1 MSDDMIKVEVN
12 GRELAARK
20 GEMLIQVTDR
30 EGITV
35 PRFCYHEK
43 LSVAANCRMCL
54 VEVEKAPKALPAC
67 ATPVMDGMKAFT
79 RSPKALA
86 AQKAVM
92 EFLLINHPLDCPICD
107 QGGECELQDVAL
119 GFGSAVSQY
128 EESKRIIKDENIG
141 PLISTEM
148 TRCIHCTRCVRFGTE
163 IEGIQELG
171 ATGRGEFMVIGTY
184 VGQTI
189 DHELSGNII
198 DLCPVGALTSKPF
211 RFQARAWELNQIETI
226 APHDGIGSNLYGHL
240 SRGELLRVVPRT
252 NELVNETWIS
262 DRDRFS
268 YEGVYAP
275 DRLQRPE
282 VKNGAG
288 AWTAVDWAVAL
299 ETAVKQLRDAT
310 GGDFDELGVLVSS
323 NATNEELFL
332 VGEIAR
338 KLGCGNVDHRLR
350 QADFS
355 AGIVEPTLG
364 QTVAELEQNDAVLV
378 VGANLRKDVP
388 LAAHRL
394 RKAAMRGA
402 RIGFVNSRRFE
413 VLHPVTGQVIVKPSE
428 MAGALASKEVAEMLK
443 GEGRKTI
450 LLGRLA
456 LANPDYAALRR
467 AADAL
472 AKATGATVATLADGA
487 NAMGAYS
494 VGAVPAGGGLNA
506 REMVERPRKAYVL
519 LGIEPELDALDGAGL
534 SAALKSA
541 GAVVVL
547 NPYATDAMREYA
559 SALLPVGTWAE
570 SAGTFVNAG
579 GLWQAWNGVVPPVAQ
594 SRPAWKVLRVLG
606 NLFGLE
612 GFEYEDIEE
621 VREAVRA
628 FVESQREGANHS
640 RRKGAAPTG
649 AKVVGAAPSRRE
661 NELEAVPG
669 FATYGGDM
677 IVRRAGALQQTRDAQ
692 ADQFVRL
699 HPDTASSLS
708 LKHGDAVFVRAG
720 DGRAVFTLHID
731 DGMAPDA
738 VWLPLGTRIATRLGL
753 AAGTVTV
760 EAASQ

>member
-1 MSDDMIKVEVN
+1 MPSFKLD
-12 GRELAARK
+12 GREIPFEPGDTIIRAAWRQ
-20 GEMLIQVTDR
+20 GVEIPHYCWHP
-30 EGITV
+30 G
-35 PRFCYHEK
+35 

-128 EESKRIIKDENIG
+128 QESKRIIKDENIG

-184 VGQTI
+184 VGQTV

-240 SRGELLRVVPRT
+240 SRGELLRVVPRN

-268 YEGVYAP
+268 YEGLYAP
-275 DRLQRPE
+275 DRLSQPA
-282 VKNGAG
+282 VKNAAG
-288 AWTAVDWAVAL
+288 TWVSTDWAVAL
-299 ETAVKQLRDAT
+299 ETAVKQLRSAT
-310 GGDFDELGVLVSS
+310 GGDFNELGILASP

-338 KLGCGNVDHRLR
+338 KLGCNNVDHRLR

-355 AGIVEPTLG
+355 AGAVEPTLG
-364 QTVAELEQNDAVLV
+364 QSIAELENNDAVLV

-402 RIGFVNSRRFE
+402 RIGFLNPRRVE
-413 VLHPVTGQVIVKPSE
+413 VLHPVSGQVVVKPSE
-428 MAGALASKEVAEMLK
+428 MAAALASDEVADLLK
-443 GEGRKTI
+443 GEGKKTI
-450 LLGRLA
+450 LLGRIA
-456 LANPDYAALRR
+456 IANPEYAALRR
-467 AADAL
+467 AAEKL
-472 AKATGATVATLADGA
+472 AQATGATVATLADGA
-487 NAMGAYS
+487 NAMGAYA
-494 VGAVPAGGGLNA
+494 VGALPSADGLDA
-506 REMVERPRKAYVL
+506 RQMVERPRKAYLL
-519 LGIEPELDALDGAGL
+519 LGFEPELDALNGAGL
-534 SAALKSA
+534 SAALKA
-541 GAVVVL
+541 ADAVVVL
-547 NPYATDAMREYA
+547 NPYATDAMRAYA
-559 SALLPVGTWAE
+559 SALLPIGTWAE
-570 SAGTFVNAG
+570 SAGTFVNAA
-579 GLWQAWNGVVPPVAQ
+579 GLWQSWNGVVPPVAQ

-606 NLFGLE
+606 NLLGLD
-612 GFEYEDIEE
+612 GFEYEDIDE
-621 VREAVRA
+621 VRQAVREYS
-628 FVESQREGANHS
+628 ESRH
-640 RRKGAAPTG
+640 KGAAPTG
-649 AKVVGAAPSRRE
+649 ATDPGAAPSHRE

-677 IVRRAGALQQTRDAQ
+677 IVRRAGALQMTRDAQ
-692 ADQFVRL
+692 ADQVARL
-699 HPDTASSLS
+699 HPETAASLS
-708 LKHGDAVFVRAG
+708 LNDGDAMLVRAG
-720 DGRAVFTLHID
+720 DGRAVFSLRVD
-731 DGMAPDA
+731 DGMAPGA
-738 VWLPLGTRIATRLGL
+738 VWLPLGTHTATRLGL
-753 AAGTVTV
+753 AAGPVTV
-760 EAASQ
+760 EAAST